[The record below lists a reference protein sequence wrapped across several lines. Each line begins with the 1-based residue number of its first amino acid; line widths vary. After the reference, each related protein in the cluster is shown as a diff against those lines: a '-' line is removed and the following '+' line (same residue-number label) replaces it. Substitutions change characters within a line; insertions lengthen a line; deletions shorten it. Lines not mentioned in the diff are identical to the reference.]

1 MFKNRAMIKVKGLNQ
16 ERAINNLSKTLKI
29 YNYKREEQNL
39 SQFEVELKH
48 TKKIKQMLEQE
59 GLEVL
64 SISHKGFYSKIKQSF
79 LRYGILA
86 GIVIIILFYIL
97 QYSFVWKIEVWGVT
111 AQEKSE
117 VIAFIED
124 NTKSNLKQKINTKE
138 LEIMV
143 KNEFDFISSISVAI
157 IGQSLIVNLNEA
169 VLPEEMDE
177 NQSPII
183 SDYDGMI
190 TKINL
195 VQGTLNVNEGDI
207 VQKGDILV
215 YPYIIDS
222 QGNKRGV
229 KPQAEIIAD
238 VWYSSI
244 ERHYDYR
251 IEEIKTGNKLVQS
264 EVYLG
269 NILIYK
275 NGKDINFGDYVTETY
290 TKSLTNN
297 LILPFYLKKTIY
309 YEIETKEII
318 QPFDDVKD
326 EVISKARE
334 NILLFLDKNEIILNE
349 KYTISEAGGYH
360 IVNYIITT
368 SKDIGG

>member
-1 MFKNRAMIKVKGLNQ
+1 MFKNRATIKVKGLNQ

-64 SISHKGFYSKIKQSF
+64 SISHKGLYSKIKQSF

-238 VWYSSI
+238 VWYSST
-244 ERHYDYR
+244 EKHYDYR

-269 NILIYK
+269 NLLIYK
-275 NGKDINFGDYVTETY
+275 NGKDIGFGDYVTETY
-290 TKSLTNN
+290 TKPLTNN

-318 QPFDDVKD
+318 QAFDDVKD

-349 KYTISEAGGYH
+349 KYTISEAGGCH